1 VLFDAEQAPGGVWL
15 AIRAAEAG
23 GDLIP
28 AGVLLVN
35 IEVYVWLRALLA
47 VGEEVLADEIEVRW
61 SVDEYCAS
69 LLAATES
76 TTQPVNAPSLD

>member
-1 VLFDAEQAPGGVWL
+1 LFLGEMDSNGVALTVSTAGAGQERVL
-15 AIRAAEAG
+15 AG
-23 GDLIP
+23 ILF
-28 AGVLLVN
+28 VN
-35 IEVYVWLRALLA
+35 AEVYVWLRALLS

-76 TTQPVNAPSLD
+76 TAQPIDASSLD